1 MANDKKIKVDLT
13 ADVTGFR
20 KAINGATKQVEGFGK
35 DLNRSLTTF
44 GGRNFTLLT
53 TGFAAT
59 GAAATAAAVGGLYL
73 FTRAIGAAIGKASE
87 FSTANFGMRSSIE
100 AANRQFDVGSAA
112 GWEDTIKDLQQT
124 LRIFSETDLRNASA
138 RTIDMTK
145 RLGLSAEQMKKVIQ
159 VSADLSSGKTNLVDG
174 VERVTAALRGEAEAS
189 EYLGLTLNEDY
200 VKGWHA
206 ANNATGK
213 AWKDLTDLEK
223 AQVRYNILLEQAS
236 PSFGRAAASADIYSG
251 ALQEMG
257 TNYGDLQKEVGGLFT
272 QNTFVIESF
281 KVLSGIFKGLKEQIA
296 GNRGAMVNLVKD
308 GFVALVSAI
317 GTSIEVLRFFYN
329 GWQGLGLVAHGVVT
343 LMVKGFELTAK
354 TLRVTLLRPLDLLLT
369 GMEKIGAID
378 SNPLKNFEET
388 LSGFGEFSADEFN
401 SLLDGISDTNRQ
413 FDEAKSVIDDFK
425 KKISEIPAEYKDTTE
440 QMSGDTKE
448 VSQEMEL
455 IDGVWV
461 NVFKTAKQESK
472 KATDSIISD
481 INRIKS
487 AAKSVSPVSYTRS
500 RPDGFATGGDPF
512 YGGLPG
518 YGGGDRRII
527 AVEDGEHVI
536 RKEGTAKLGHGFFQR
551 FNDLN
556 FLRSLPGFKI
566 GGPITSGTGASVGSS
581 STSEE
586 TVTVNFAFPG
596 NATQPRG
603 RFTRQ
608 DAKILLGL
616 MEEMHRGS
624 SR

>member
-13 ADVTGFR
+13 ADITSFR
-20 KAINGATKQVEGFGK
+20 KAINSATKQVAGFGK

-73 FTRAIGAAIGKASE
+73 FTRSISLAIDKASE
-87 FSTANFGMRSSIE
+87 FSTANFGMRSSLE
-100 AANRQFDVGSAA
+100 AANRQFDVGSIA
-112 GWEDTIKDLQQT
+112 GWEATIKDLQQT

-213 AWKDLTDLEK
+213 AWKDLTDIEK
-223 AQVRYNILLEQAS
+223 AQIRYNILLEQS
-236 PSFGRAAASADIYSG
+236 TPSFGRAAASADIYSG

-257 TNYGDLQKEVGGLFT
+257 TNYGDLQKEIGGLFT

-281 KVLSGIFKGLKEQIA
+281 KVLSGIFKGLKEQIV

-343 LMVKGFELTAK
+343 LMIKGFELTAK
-354 TLRVTLLRPLDLLLT
+354 SLRMTLLTPLDLLLT

-378 SNPLKNFEET
+378 SNPLKDFEKT
-388 LSGFGEFSADEFN
+388 LSGFGEFSAGEFN
-401 SLLDGISDTNRQ
+401 SLLAGISDTNRR
-413 FDEAKSVIDDFK
+413 FDEAKSVVDEFK
-425 KKISEIPAEYKDTTE
+425 KKILEIPAEYKDTTE
-440 QMSGDTKE
+440 QMTGETKK
-448 VSQEMEL
+448 VSQEIEQV
-455 IDGVWV
+455 DGVWS

-472 KATDSIISD
+472 KAADSIVSD

-487 AAKSVSPVSYTRS
+487 AAKSVQPISYTS
-500 RPDGFATGGDPF
+500 SHTQGFATGGDPF
-512 YGGLPG
+512 YGGLSG

-536 RKEGTAKLGHGFFQR
+536 RKEATAKLSHNYFQR
-551 FNDLN
+551 FNNLN
-556 FLRSLPGFKI
+556 FLRSLPGFNT
-566 GGPITSGTGASVGSS
+566 GGQIGASRASGLVKGGSTGDTYKLNLS
-581 STSEE
+581 FSGQVSH
-586 TVTVNFAFPG
+586 PSRQ
-596 NATQPRG
+596 NARDMATMVLAELQKLHKG
-603 RFTRQ
+603 R
-608 DAKILLGL
+608 
-616 MEEMHRGS
+616 S
-624 SR
+624 